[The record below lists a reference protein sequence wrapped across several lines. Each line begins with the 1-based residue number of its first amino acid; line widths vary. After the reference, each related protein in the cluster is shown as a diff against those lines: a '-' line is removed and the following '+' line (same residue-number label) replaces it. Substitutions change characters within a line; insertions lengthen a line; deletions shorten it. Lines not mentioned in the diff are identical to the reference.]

1 MFYHPAVKIENTINI
16 IQMFIQS
23 VDREVSILYQVLVL
37 AMVSL
42 VKKKQTFKYINIC
55 RLLIIFIAYYAD
67 TELCSSL
74 RTSPELPSSLT
85 PDETPTSTGSSLSP
99 PGAGVDNGM
108 PIK

>member
-1 MFYHPAVKIENTINI
+1 
-16 IQMFIQS
+16 MFIQS
-23 VDREVSILYQVLVL
+23 IDKEVSILYQVLVL

-42 VKKKQTFKYINIC
+42 VKKKTFKCIDMC
-55 RLLIIFIAYYAD
+55 RLLMIFLAYYAD

-74 RTSPELPSSLT
+74 RTRPELPSSLT